1 MYLQIAPTDLCT
13 YSIQKLSNS
22 PVRNKLWIKSHAINS
37 VGDPNV
43 PPSDNLDLGSVR
55 SPIVITD
62 PGRFVP
68 KITPYSGVGLFTARF
83 T

>member
-1 MYLQIAPTDLCT
+1 MQNFKSVFLETRKIDIGCSGIAPT
-13 YSIQKLSNS
+13 
-22 PVRNKLWIKSHAINS
+22 KLWMKSDAINS

-43 PPSDNLDLGSVR
+43 PPSVNLKLGSIR

-68 KITPYSGVGLFTARF
+68 LIALYSVVGLFLTRF